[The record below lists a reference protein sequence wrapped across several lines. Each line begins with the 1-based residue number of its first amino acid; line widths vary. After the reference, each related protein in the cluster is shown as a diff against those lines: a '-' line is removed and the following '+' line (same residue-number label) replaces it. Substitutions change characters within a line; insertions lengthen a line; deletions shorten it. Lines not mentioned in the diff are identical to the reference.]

1 MIKKI
6 PPSNGTHGLTPE
18 STITTSAPISKSRC
32 HHLSPAFFEIAS
44 GWSCTNNLGFPR
56 DSHRGP
62 IGKRG
67 LSVAKLAGWAMHT
80 ISNAGLT
87 NAEMV
92 QKTSSTEMAKGSP
105 CHCRMQKCGNLN
117 NNCLIGCF
125 INWVTSIPWCHS
137 TFMFVE
143 TCSKS
148 TSFFRPNLRQIGRCY
163 SRGQA
168 PSHPL
173 RVAAGSIP
181 DHRKKWLRERQLFL
195 SPEVNNV

>member
-1 MIKKI
+1 MLVQSVLKPNSGKSLPKNHQANAQSWRFVDKTWQNMIKKTLLQMERMAWRQQN
-6 PPSNGTHGLTPE
+6 PPSPPQLP
-18 STITTSAPISKSRC
+18 SLKRC

-92 QKTSSTEMAKGSP
+92 QKTSSTEMAKGWP
-105 CHCRMQKCGNLN
+105 CHCRMQKCGNPN
-117 NNCLIGCF
+117 NN
-125 INWVTSIPWCHS
+125 
-137 TFMFVE
+137 
-143 TCSKS
+143 
-148 TSFFRPNLRQIGRCY
+148 
-163 SRGQA
+163 
-168 PSHPL
+168 
-173 RVAAGSIP
+173 
-181 DHRKKWLRERQLFL
+181 
-195 SPEVNNV
+195 